1 MSLRSRI
8 RGGQDYLTVNGAT
21 AAQFLTLRLIPI
33 GSTQVGCDDS
43 DGPGHAPRYLD
54 VRQKTMDNNGL
65 EDCEPLNKSQIR
77 EIRRRIKEMND
88 PTRYVVGDPMFSQKK
103 KRLRGFFYVIEDD
116 VFGMEPTQGTPIK
129 SIAVALAI
137 RDSLNKVE
145 HRKETKSMKVYK
157 CRITKTKKLMDFTE
171 YKGSA

>member
-1 MSLRSRI
+1 M
-8 RGGQDYLTVNGAT
+8 
-21 AAQFLTLRLIPI
+21 
-33 GSTQVGCDDS
+33 
-43 DGPGHAPRYLD
+43 
-54 VRQKTMDNNGL
+54 NNKDL
-65 EDCEPLNKSQIR
+65 EDYEPLNKSQIR

-88 PTRYVVGDPMFSQKK
+88 STRYVVGDPIFSLKK
-103 KRLRGFFYVIEDD
+103 KRLRGFFYVVEDD

-145 HRKETKSMKVYK
+145 HRKKTKSMKVYK
-157 CRITKTKKLMDFTE
+157 CRITKSKKLKDFME